1 MKRSAPSNLLS
12 LRQPRPRFARSINVE
27 RDVDGAALDAYLP
40 VGRALDA
47 IDRLANLML
56 ASDTERALSITGP
69 YGSGKSSLAVLLDAL
84 LSGANAPGRT
94 QAFELLNDVAPSTG
108 AQMLHALEQWGA
120 SKRGFLRC
128 VVTAQRES
136 VARTVVRALFVGLQ
150 RYVPAPPDRA
160 RHRRILATVEDFQEQ
175 LLGRAD
181 SRPDTRN
188 IRELIREAA
197 SIAPIV
203 LLIDEFGKNLEAF
216 ADSHSDADL
225 FLLQD
230 LAEWSRGS
238 SGIPLVLVT
247 LQHMAFDDYAAQ
259 SSQNQRREW
268 SKIQGRFEDLPFVD
282 SPEQTRALVAATFA
296 TTPHAGFD
304 ESLSRWSKEM
314 CLKLRRL
321 GLSDIADADLLAG
334 CWPLHPLALL
344 VLPDLCH
351 RYGQNERTLFSFL
364 AGTDPR
370 AVPAWLQRQELPAG
384 EGQLPSVLL
393 DTVYDFFIQS
403 ATSLAGASTA
413 ANRWLEIDTR
423 IRDSHGLTAAQ
434 RRVVRAIGLLNLVS
448 TGGSLRA
455 SKALICWVAADGY
468 EGTSDEGAVARRLRE
483 LEESGL
489 VTYRDFADEFRVWQG
504 SDFDIKTAVEAA
516 RQLLQHEPPAALLS
530 TVQPLSPAVAARHSH
545 EKGTLRT
552 FSRIWADETTRKL
565 LAPTGSDTADGLV
578 LYALG
583 DLADDV
589 VAWSSGS
596 APVLRVQPQDAGPL
610 RSLALEVAALQQ
622 VQRDQALAASDWV
635 ARREL
640 EERAAEALARLDQC
654 FEEHLG
660 HAASKAVWS
669 ERTADGWGS
678 LDGRHGSAALSLVAD
693 ATYFHAPHVQNDLL
707 NKRELTSQAAK
718 ARREL
723 LAAMITSP
731 DEEHLGIEGFGPERA
746 MYESVLARPEL
757 HRVVQGEGRFQRP
770 PRSSSYSHVWDHL
783 FKTIQSATRTRLAV
797 SDLYEALAQP
807 PYGVRAGL
815 APVLLLSVLMTY
827 EGQVALYE
835 HGTYRP
841 SITPEISERLL
852 RNPSH
857 FELKHFA
864 SRTGP
869 RSELISTIGRTFSGA
884 TRGEITSL
892 LAAVSSVVSVGITL
906 PPYSKQTGHLRKETR
921 EVRACL
927 LTATEPDV
935 LLFEQLPKA
944 LGFDAVGVSAIP
956 PGFSAAKFAKALRR
970 ACDEIAG
977 AYAQLLHDFR
987 GALAEALGAPVDHLR
1002 ANLAERARMLQDLLA
1017 DQNMRTFVAALVA
1030 DIDGDDE
1037 WIEYVAMMVGG
1048 SPPESWT
1055 DDDRRRAFARLVDV
1069 AGTFTRLSALH
1080 HAHLADSGAIPFDA
1094 FRMAITHTDGTE
1106 DVRLLA
1112 IDGPRRDI
1120 WHAKLLPLLTEA
1132 AAEAGSFAA
1141 ARDEL
1146 LAAIA
1151 QLPTTSSTTAAAPTG
1166 DSRRRRATT

>member
-1 MKRSAPSNLLS
+1 MKKSPSNLLS
-12 LRQPRPRFARSINVE
+12 VRQPRARFARSINVE
-27 RDVDGAALDAYLP
+27 RDVDGGALDSYLP

-47 IDRLANLML
+47 IDRLASLML

-69 YGSGKSSLAVLLDAL
+69 YGSGKSSLAVLIDAL
-84 LSGANAPGRT
+84 LSGAAASPRT
-94 QAFELLNDVAPSTG
+94 QAFDLLKDVAPGTHD
-108 AQMLHALEQWGA
+108 QMLRALEAWGV
-120 SKRGFLRC
+120 SKTGFLRC

-136 VARTVVRALFVGLQ
+136 VARTVVRALLVGLQ
-150 RYVPAPPDRA
+150 RYSPAPTDRT
-160 RHRRILATVEDFQEQ
+160 RHRRILTTVKEFQEQ
-175 LLGRAD
+175 LMGRAD
-181 SRPDTRN
+181 SRPDTRA

-296 TTPHAGFD
+296 TTPSQAF
-304 ESLSRWSKEM
+304 EQSLTKWAEGMSV
-314 CLKLRRL
+314 KLRRH
-321 GLSDIADADLLAG
+321 GLADVADAELLAG
-334 CWPLHPLALL
+334 CWPLHPLSLL

-364 AGTDPR
+364 AGSDPR
-370 AVPAWLQRQELPAG
+370 AVPAWLQRQDGDASG
-384 EGQLPSVLL
+384 RLPSVLL

-403 ATSLAGASTA
+403 ATSLAGASSA

-423 IRDSHGLTAAQ
+423 IRDAHGLTAAQ

-455 SKALICWVAADGY
+455 SKALICWVAADGN
-468 EGTSDEGAVARRLRE
+468 EGTSDEAAVARRLRE

-516 RQLLQHEPPAALLS
+516 RQILQNEPPAALLAN
-530 TVQPLSPAVAARHSH
+530 VHPLGPAVAARHSH

-552 FSRIWADETTRKL
+552 FSRVWADETTRKL

-589 VAWSSGS
+589 VIWSPGS
-596 APVLRVQPQDAGPL
+596 APVLRVQPVDAAPL
-610 RSLALEVAALQQ
+610 RALALEVAALQQ
-622 VQRDQALAASDWV
+622 VQRDQSLAAGDWV

-660 HAASKAVWS
+660 HAAATATWS
-669 ERTADGWGS
+669 ELNAEGWKP
-678 LDGRHGSAALSLVAD
+678 LEGRQGSAALSLVAD
-693 ATYFHAPHVQNDLL
+693 ASYCDAPHVQNDLL

-723 LAAMITSP
+723 LEAMITSP
-731 DEEHLGIEGFGPERA
+731 HKPHLGIEGFGPERA
-746 MYESVLARPEL
+746 MYESVLARPRL
-757 HRVVQGEGRFQRP
+757 HRIVQGEGRFERP
-770 PRSSSYSHVWDHL
+770 PRSSSYSRVWDHL
-783 FKTIQSATRTRLAV
+783 FKTVQSATRTRLAV
-797 SDLYEALAQP
+797 TDLYEELAQP
-807 PYGVRAGL
+807 PFGVRAGL
-815 APVLLLSVLMTY
+815 APVLLMSVLLTY

-841 SITPEISERLL
+841 AITAEIIERLL

-869 RSELISTIGRTFSGA
+869 RSEVINSICQTFMGVS
-884 TRGEITSL
+884 RGEITSL
-892 LAAVSSVVSVGITL
+892 LTAVSSVVSVGIAL
-906 PPYSKQTGHLRKETR
+906 PDYSKQTSHLRKEAR
-921 EVRACL
+921 EVRARL

-944 LGFDAVGVSAIP
+944 LGYEAIGVTSVPA
-956 PGFSAAKFAKALRR
+956 GFSSAKFAKSLKR
-970 ACDEIAG
+970 ATDEIAG
-977 AYAQLLHDFR
+977 AYKQLLHDFR
-987 GALAEALGAPVDHLR
+987 IALAEALGAPVDHLR
-1002 ANLAERARMLQDLLA
+1002 ANVTERARMLQELLA

-1030 DIDGDDE
+1030 DMEGDDE

-1055 DDDRRRAFARLVDV
+1055 DEDRRRALARLQDV
-1069 AGTFTRLSALH
+1069 AGTFTRLAALH
-1080 HAHLADSGAIPFDA
+1080 HAHLADTGAVPFDA

-1112 IDGPRRDI
+1112 IDTPRRDA
-1120 WHAKLLPLLTEA
+1120 WHAKLLPLLSEA
-1132 AAEAGSFAA
+1132 AVEAGSFAA

-1146 LAAIA
+1146 MAALA
-1151 QLPTTSSTTAAAPTG
+1151 QLPATLPAEAAAPG
-1166 DSRRRRATT
+1166 AAEGRRRRASK